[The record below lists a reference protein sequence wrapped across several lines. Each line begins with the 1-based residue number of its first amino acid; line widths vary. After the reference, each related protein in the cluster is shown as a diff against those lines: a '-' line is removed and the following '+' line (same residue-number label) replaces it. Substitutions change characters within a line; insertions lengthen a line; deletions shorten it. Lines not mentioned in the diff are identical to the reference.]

1 MSNAAAAARPGPWLD
16 VLVVG
21 GCGGVALLALMG
33 CSHDDEHELFVG
45 SSGSRWLFW
54 SALSDD
60 CSDFRYPI
68 KIYAWSPARSLILQ
82 FL

>member
-1 MSNAAAAARPGPWLD
+1 MGRINVTSPIFVDSNVQRRSCSTPWPMIGRL
-16 VLVVG
+16 G
-21 GCGGVALLALMG
+21 GGGVALLALMG

-68 KIYAWSPARSLILQ
+68 KIYA
-82 FL
+82 